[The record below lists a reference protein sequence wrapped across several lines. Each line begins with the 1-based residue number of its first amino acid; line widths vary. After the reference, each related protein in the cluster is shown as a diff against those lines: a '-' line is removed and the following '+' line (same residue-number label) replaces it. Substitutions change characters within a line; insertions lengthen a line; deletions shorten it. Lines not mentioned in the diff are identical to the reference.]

1 MTPDERQWS
10 RFTPAQRLGRTI
22 SYLVMAAAIVWA
34 LRTVAIIPEFLM
46 DAPEQMADLFRR
58 MWPIDWSH
66 YYQADEMG
74 VHHALVETLH
84 IASLGTIL
92 AVVLALPALQRQPL
106 QAAQAGARPRP
117 AEGDVELHIDR
128 FLPRGL
134 GQHDRPDRRRQQ
146 HQ

>member
-58 MWPIDWSH
+58 ILGRKMH
-66 YYQADEMG
+66 AFDE
-74 VHHALVETLH
+74 H
-84 IASLGTIL
+84 IG
-92 AVVLALPALQRQPL
+92 
-106 QAAQAGARPRP
+106 
-117 AEGDVELHIDR
+117 
-128 FLPRGL
+128 
-134 GQHDRPDRRRQQ
+134 RQQ
-146 HQ
+146 HITLPVQCHDRRVIADANLHAGIFSDAVLDHIDQTEFA